1 MDGADKPQRVRAA
14 VSVHLFLRQESEI
27 LLLRQYQT
35 GNEDGNY
42 SVPAGHVELNEE
54 VRRAMDRERKKKLA
68 FRCVT
73 TTSFLL
79 AFYIGC
85 QILSG

>member
-27 LLLRQYQT
+27 PLLRQYQT

-42 SVPAGHVELNEE
+42 RVSAGPVELNDE
-54 VRRAMDRERKKKLA
+54 VRQAWIANGRRNWHSD
-68 FRCVT
+68 V
-73 TTSFLL
+73 
-79 AFYIGC
+79 
-85 QILSG
+85 